1 MCLNGRFFCSTTA
14 DRRSSSGENTCEVPD
29 YWVHPNHPPPL
40 FSNLSHSLF
49 VSCKVYVSFRRAMVG
64 LGLNFVRCI
73 SSGRR
78 SQSSRGAITA
88 ADPVIWKGV
97 IYSTYLSTYISGS
110 RYRWICLSR
119 YLCSSPTHQWG
130 PRHGQPRFVT
140 KDSSDQHRPP
150 TAASRV
156 RGYLFC
162 DPMHTGISLW
172 TSQPDGDPVGC
183 PGGSWGQTN
192 TQAETHL
199 LTQPHV
205 SSPREPAVV
214 WTQAG
219 ALNKVGVRLK
229 CIP

>member
-1 MCLNGRFFCSTTA
+1 MYL
-14 DRRSSSGENTCEVPD
+14 
-29 YWVHPNHPPPL
+29 
-40 FSNLSHSLF
+40 
-49 VSCKVYVSFRRAMVG
+49 
-64 LGLNFVRCI
+64 VRLEI
-73 SSGRR
+73 SIITGW
-78 SQSSRGAITA
+78 AITA

-214 WTQAG
+214 WTQAS

-229 CIP
+229 CVP